1 MTVSTDKKA
10 PFIDMTAMSDVT
22 VLLLTFFMLTSTF
35 LQKEPATVIT
45 PASVSEEKVP
55 EQNLV
60 TLLITKDSQIFM
72 SIAGDRDSSYSS
84 EKMREEVLL
93 NVVTEHNKKHPNKK
107 IELTKEDVLTFGNTY
122 MYGLP
127 LSQLA
132 DWCKL
137 PAEKRD
143 AMLDPLKNK
152 NAGIPIDMGKDVE
165 DRNEFQQWMLALYN
179 TSNPNLAKAIKSGK
193 GIAIKADAT
202 TPYSVVQ
209 VVMDN
214 LQTLKMNKFT
224 LMTALKTEED

>member
-1 MTVSTDKKA
+1 MTVSTEKKA

-72 SIAGDRDSSYSS
+72 SVAGDRDSTYSS
-84 EKMREEVLL
+84 EKMREEILL
-93 NVVTEHNKKHPNKK
+93 NVVSEYNKKHQKK
-107 IELTKEDVLTFGNTY
+107 IELTNADVATFGATY
-122 MYGLP
+122 MFGLP
-127 LSQLA
+127 LAEIA

-143 AMLDPLKNK
+143 AKLDPAKNK
-152 NAGIPIDMGKDVE
+152 GAGIPIDMGKDVE
-165 DRNEFQQWMLALYN
+165 NRNEFQQWMLALYN